1 MVTPVSVLYNGQ
13 VRTMSGDVYSA
24 VAWSN
29 GHLLA
34 LGNDDLKDLAGS
46 GGEAIDLGGRL
57 VLPAFTDAHLHF
69 SGFALARSQIDLK
82 GVTALPEAVR
92 RVRVAAGL
100 LPVGSWVLGRG
111 WAHDLWGGELPTR
124 ALLDEAA
131 PGYPVVLRR
140 NDGHGIWA
148 STEALRR
155 AGVNAS
161 TANPDGGEILR
172 DARGEPTGVLT
183 ERAMDLV
190 TAVIP
195 EPSHDDVVRAVEAAI
210 PVAHRAGLAGITCM
224 ESFAAYRA
232 YRTLRDA
239 GRLGLR
245 VAMCLAVDDFDAEVG
260 LIQREGRG
268 DENLHW
274 THLKIFADG
283 ALNPRTAWM
292 LAPYQDAPGKAGIS
306 VTPPEEIARWSARA
320 AEVGF
325 ACAVHAIGD
334 AANRAVLDA
343 FEATRSAWQSRRLR
357 PRVEHA
363 QTLAPED
370 VPRFASLG
378 VIASMQPIHCTQDI
392 VVADRALGPR
402 AKRAY
407 VFRSLV
413 DSGAT
418 LAFGSDCPVETLE
431 VLPGLYA
438 ATARRR
444 ADGFPPGGWYPDQR
458 LTLDEA
464 VAAYTRGAAFASG
477 QERARGTLEPGKLAD
492 LVILSEDVFRAPP
505 EALLAA
511 TVEGT
516 IVSGSWAYRGLS

>member
-1 MVTPVSVLYNGQ
+1 MAAPTSVLYNGR
-13 VRTMSGDVYSA
+13 VRTMTGADHSA
-24 VAWSN
+24 VAWSD
-29 GHLLA
+29 GRILA

-46 GGEAIDLGGRL
+46 VGEAVDLDGRL

-69 SGFALARSQIDLK
+69 AGFALSRWQIDLK
-82 GVTALPEAVR
+82 GVTSLREAVR
-92 RVRVAAGL
+92 RVEKTARS

-124 ALLDEAA
+124 ALLDAAA
-131 PGYPVVLRR
+131 PGSPVVLRR

-161 TANPDGGEILR
+161 TANPEGGEILR
-172 DARGEPTGVLT
+172 DANGEPTGVLT

-190 TAVIP
+190 ASVIP
-195 EPSHDDVVRAVEAAI
+195 EPDYDEIVQAVEGAI
-210 PVAHRAGLAGITCM
+210 PVAHRAGLAAITCM
-224 ESFAAYRA
+224 ESFAAYRV
-232 YRTLRDA
+232 YRSLHDR

-245 VAMCLAVDDFDAEVG
+245 VAMCLAVEDFDAEVD

-268 DENLHW
+268 DENLYW
-274 THLKIFADG
+274 THLKVFADG

-292 LAPYQDAPGKAGIS
+292 LAPYQDAPGNVGIS
-306 VTPPEEIARWSARA
+306 VTPPEELARWSLRA

-343 FEATRSAWQSRRLR
+343 FEATRSAWQPRRLR
-357 PRVEHA
+357 PRIEHA

-402 AKRAY
+402 ARRAY

-413 DSGAT
+413 DTGAT

-444 ADGFPPGGWYPDQR
+444 ADGYPPSGWYPDQR
-458 LTLDEA
+458 LTLDDA
-464 VAAYTRGAAFASG
+464 VGAYTRGAAFASG
-477 QERARGTLEPGKLAD
+477 KERVRGTLEPGKLAD
-492 LVILSEDVFRAPP
+492 LVVLSQDVFEAPP
-505 EALLAA
+505 ESLLSA
-511 TVEGT
+511 TVAGT
-516 IVSGSWAYRGLS
+516 IVGGSWVFREF